1 MTEAVRTYLQSLKY
15 DPRDLLSVEESGS
28 TTPLP
33 PKTKTSAGNSV
44 IVCTNTNRSLQKELS
59 DVAILSP
66 TAGVVFPGALVR
78 ANRRL
83 AEGRPD
89 PIGVARAPV
98 TIRVDLP
105 GLGARA
111 TRVVEKATASN
122 VQAAIDEV
130 LELWN
135 AEAGSQGYVN
145 KARSFLSIAKAYS
158 RQQLALDL
166 GFSSKWTG
174 GDVSSKLN
182 VASSGEMSVA
192 VAFFKQVFYSVVF
205 DTPTDPS
212 SVFAPDVDLADIK
225 AVIDDDNPPAYVRS
239 VDYGRIIMVKME
251 TASSETK
258 MSMEGALKQ
267 VTSGGVDVAGSVD
280 GKFAQIVDNST
291 FTVVALGGNAEAAA
305 SITQPGDLGKLHEL
319 IQRGAQYTRQNPG
332 APISYTVAFLKD
344 NQIATLGFTTNY
356 TEQECVQHNN
366 GMVQV
371 EHAGVYVAKFAVSWE
386 EQDQNGAYTARTWE
400 SGAKTAGF
408 TAQIDLPGDARNV
421 KIEAWAA
428 TGLVWDPWGLVFSEV
443 EKGPSNLRYV
453 ARGTTLMR
461 SWEKKKP

>member
-1 MTEAVRTYLQSLKY
+1 
-15 DPRDLLSVEESGS
+15 
-28 TTPLP
+28 
-33 PKTKTSAGNSV
+33 
-44 IVCTNTNRSLQKELS
+44 LQKELS

-205 DTPTDPS
+205 DTPTDPG
-212 SVFAPDVDLADIK
+212 SVFAPEVDLADIK

>member
-1 MTEAVRTYLQSLKY
+1 MTETIRTYIQALKY
-15 DPRDLLSVEESGS
+15 DPRDLLSLEESG
-28 TTPLP
+28 TPTPLP
-33 PKTKTSAGNSV
+33 PKTKTNAGNSV
-44 IVCTNTNRSLQKELS
+44 IICTNTNRSLQKELS

-83 AEGRPD
+83 AEGKPD
-89 PIGVARAPV
+89 PIGLARAPV
-98 TIRVDLP
+98 TIRLDLP

-111 TRVVEKATASN
+111 TRTVENATASN
-122 VQAAIDEV
+122 IQAAIDEV

-205 DTPTDPS
+205 DTPVDPS
-212 SVFAPDVDLADIK
+212 SVFAPAVALSDVK

-267 VTSGGVDVAGSVD
+267 VTSGGVEVGGSVD
-280 GKFAQIVDNST
+280 GKYAQIIDNST

-305 SITQPGDLGKLHEL
+305 SITQPGDLGKLHDI

-366 GMVQV
+366 GMVQM
-371 EHAGVYVAKFAVSWE
+371 EHAGAYVAKFAVSWE
-386 EQDQNGAYTARTWE
+386 EQDANGAYAARTWE
-400 SGAKTAGF
+400 SGKKTAGF
-408 TAQIDLPGDARNV
+408 TAQVDLPGDARNV
-421 KIEAWAA
+421 RVEAWAA
-428 TGLVWDPWGLVFSEV
+428 TGLVWDPWGLVFSES